1 MPSTESASRPT
12 PSDGA
17 ATAQTILPVKGMTCA
32 ACQSFVQRTLTAQ
45 PGVRSASVNLM
56 MERATVDYDPLAV
69 SPQALVAAINE
80 TGYEASLPEPGR
92 SASAEQDEQE
102 REHESAYRAL
112 RLQMIAALAAAAVAM
127 TLSMPLMSRGS
138 ADPLLHRVA
147 MWMDA
152 PVRAILP
159 VLYEVPAGGL
169 RWTLLLLSLVVMIFA
184 GRRFYVKAW
193 AAARH
198 GASDM
203 NTLIAVGTGAA
214 FLYSTVVT
222 LWPAAF
228 QSRGMA
234 AEVYFEAVVFILAL
248 VLAGNVMEARARRR
262 ASAAMRALAALQ
274 PATARVEVNG
284 EARETPLD
292 QLQLGDIVVVRPG
305 ERVPADAVVLSGAS
319 GVDESMLTGEPVPVD
334 KQTGSA
340 IIGGTSNGQGV
351 LRARVTALGGETMLE
366 NVLRLL
372 RAAQGEKAPMQR
384 LADRVSAMFVPAVF
398 GVALLTFAVWAFA
411 AHDLARAAAASVA
424 VLIIACPCAMGL
436 AVPTAVMVATGRAA
450 QLGILVRG
458 GDALE
463 CMASIDTVVFDKTG
477 TLTEGH
483 PEVVSVAPAEGWTEE
498 RLLQVLASVEK
509 SSEHPLGAAVV
520 RLAEQRGLT
529 LLKVDEFSAL
539 AGVGAEGRVDG
550 KQALAG
556 RRSLLEERGIE
567 VPTEAELGTRAVT
580 DLMARPGGHARVRG
594 PAPLEQ
600 GPAPLGQGPAIA
612 DAAVPILSETG
623 PHAGCTII
631 WAALDGHFAGSVALS
646 DRPRPGARAAVDQ
659 LKAAGLRV
667 LMLTGDQESAARGIA
682 AELGIEEVV
691 AGVLPDGKLETL
703 RRLQAEGRRAAMVGD
718 GINDAPAL
726 AAAHVGVALATG
738 TDVAREAADLT
749 LMRPDLSLISQARS
763 LSAAAVRLM
772 KQNLFWALVYNALC
786 IPIAAGA
793 LYPAYGILLSPMVA
807 GAAMAFSSVSVVSNS
822 LRLAAWHRHA

>member
-17 ATAQTILPVKGMTCA
+17 ATAHTVLPVKGMTCA
-32 ACQSFVQRTLTAQ
+32 ACQSFVQRTLEAQ

-69 SPQALVAAINE
+69 SPQTLVAAINE
-80 TGYEASLPEPGR
+80 TGYEATLPEPGR
-92 SASAEQDEQE
+92 SATAEQDEQE
-102 REHESAYRAL
+102 REHESAYRRL
-112 RLQMIAALAAAAVAM
+112 RAQMFAALAAAAGAM
-127 TLSMPLMSRGS
+127 TLSMPLMSQGS

-147 MWMDA
+147 MWLDA

-159 VLYEVPAGGL
+159 VLYEIPAGGL
-169 RWTLLLLSLVVMIFA
+169 RWTLLLLALVVMIFA

-203 NTLIAVGTGAA
+203 NTLIAVGTGSA
-214 FLYSTVVT
+214 FLYSALVT
-222 LWPAAF
+222 LAPAAF

-234 AEVYFEAVVFILAL
+234 AEVYFEAVIFILAL

-274 PATARVEVNG
+274 PATAHVEVNG
-284 EARETPLD
+284 EERETLLD

-319 GVDESMLTGEPVPVD
+319 GVDESMLTGEPIPVD

-384 LADRVSAMFVPAVF
+384 LADRVSGVFVPVVF
-398 GVALLTFAVWAFA
+398 GIALLTFAVWAFA

-450 QLGILVRG
+450 QLGILIRG

-463 CMASIDTVVFDKTG
+463 RLASIDMVVFDKTG

-483 PEVVSVAPAEGWTEE
+483 PEVVRVAPAQGWTEE
-498 RLLQVLASVEK
+498 RFLRVLASVEK

-529 LLKVDEFSAL
+529 LLRVDEFSAL
-539 AGVGAEGRVDG
+539 TGLGAEGRVEG
-550 KQALAG
+550 KQVLVG
-556 RRSLLEERGIE
+556 RRSLLEERGVE
-567 VPTEAELGTRAVT
+567 VPAEAELGTRAVT

-600 GPAPLGQGPAIA
+600 GAAPLEEKPMR
-612 DAAVPILSETG
+612 SETG
-623 PHAGCTII
+623 LQAGCTII
-631 WAALDGHFAGSVALS
+631 WAALDGQFAGSVALS
-646 DRPRPGARAAVDQ
+646 DRPRPNARAAVDQ

-667 LMLTGDQESAARGIA
+667 LMLTGDQASAARAIA

-691 AGVLPDGKLETL
+691 AGVLPDGKLDTL
-703 RRLQAEGRRAAMVGD
+703 RRLQAEGRRAAMIGD

-749 LMRPDLSLISQARS
+749 LMRPDLSLIAQARS

-772 KQNLFWALVYNALC
+772 KQNLFWALVYNALS
-786 IPIAAGA
+786 IPIAAGV

-822 LRLAAWHRHA
+822 LRLAAWHRRA

>member
-1 MPSTESASRPT
+1 MRSTESASRPT

-17 ATAQTILPVKGMTCA
+17 ATAHTVLPVKGMTCA
-32 ACQSFVQRTLTAQ
+32 ACQSFVQRTLEAQ

-69 SPQALVAAINE
+69 SPQTLVAAINE
-80 TGYEASLPEPGR
+80 TGYEATLPEPGR
-92 SASAEQDEQE
+92 SATAEQDEQE
-102 REHESAYRAL
+102 REHESAYRRL
-112 RLQMIAALAAAAVAM
+112 RAQMFAALAAAAVAM
-127 TLSMPLMSRGS
+127 TLSMPLMSQGS

-147 MWMDA
+147 MGLDA

-159 VLYEVPAGGL
+159 VLYEIPAGGL
-169 RWTLLLLSLVVMIFA
+169 RWTLLLLALVVMIFA

-203 NTLIAVGTGAA
+203 NTLIAVGTGSA
-214 FLYSTVVT
+214 FLYSALVT
-222 LWPAAF
+222 LAPAAF

-234 AEVYFEAVVFILAL
+234 AEVYFEAVIFILAL

-274 PATARVEVNG
+274 PATALVEVNG
-284 EARETPLD
+284 EERETLLD

-319 GVDESMLTGEPVPVD
+319 GVDESMLTGEPIPVD

-351 LRARVTALGGETMLE
+351 LRARVTALNGETMLE

-384 LADRVSAMFVPAVF
+384 LADRVSGVFVPIVF
-398 GVALLTFAVWAFA
+398 GIAVLTFAVWAFT

-450 QLGILVRG
+450 QLGILIRG

-463 CMASIDTVVFDKTG
+463 RLASIDMVVFDKTG

-509 SSEHPLGAAVV
+509 SSEHPLGAAIV
-520 RLAEQRGLT
+520 RLAEQRGLK
-529 LLKVDEFSAL
+529 LLPVDEFLAL
-539 AGVGAEGRVDG
+539 AGVGAEGRVEG
-550 KQALAG
+550 KQVLVG
-556 RRSLLEERGIE
+556 RRSLLEERGVE
-567 VPTEAELGTRAVT
+567 VPAEAELGTRAVT

-594 PAPLEQ
+594 PAPLGH
-600 GPAPLGQGPAIA
+600 GPAPLGQGLATR
-612 DAAVPILSETG
+612 DA
-623 PHAGCTII
+623 AGCTII
-631 WAALDGHFAGSVALS
+631 WAALDGQFAGSVALS

-667 LMLTGDQESAARGIA
+667 LMLTGDQASAARAIA

-691 AGVLPDGKLETL
+691 AGVLPDGKLDTL
-703 RRLQAEGRRAAMVGD
+703 RRLQAEGRRAAMIGD

-749 LMRPDLSLISQARS
+749 MMRPDLSLIAQARS

-772 KQNLFWALVYNALC
+772 KQNLFWALVYNALS
-786 IPIAAGA
+786 IPIAAGV

-822 LRLAAWHRHA
+822 LRLAAWHRRA

>member
-17 ATAQTILPVKGMTCA
+17 ATAQATLPVKGMTCA
-32 ACQSFVQRTLTAQ
+32 ACTSFVQRTLEAQ

-56 MERATVDYDPLAV
+56 MERATVEYDPLSV
-69 SPQALVAAINE
+69 SPQTLVAAIND

-92 SASAEQDEQE
+92 SATAEQDEQE
-102 REHESAYRAL
+102 REHEAAYHRLRA
-112 RLQMIAALAAAAVAM
+112 QMFAALLAAAVAM
-127 TLSMPLMSRGS
+127 TLSMPLMSHGS
-138 ADPLLHRVA
+138 VDPVLHRLT
-147 MWMDA
+147 MWLDA
-152 PVRAILP
+152 PVRAMLP
-159 VLYEVPAGGL
+159 ALYEIAQGTL
-169 RWTLLLLSLVVMIFA
+169 RWTLLLLSVLVMVFA

-198 GASDM
+198 GTSDM

-222 LWPAAF
+222 IAPAAF
-228 QSRGMA
+228 ESRGMA

-248 VLAGNVMEARARRR
+248 VLAGNVMEARARRS

-274 PATARVEVNG
+274 PATARVEIDG
-284 EARETPLD
+284 EEIETALD
-292 QLQLGDIVVVRPG
+292 KLRLGDIVVVRPG

-334 KQTGSA
+334 KQAGSA
-340 IIGGTSNGQGV
+340 VIGGTTNGQGV

-366 NVLRLL
+366 KVLRLL

-384 LADRVSAMFVPAVF
+384 LADRVSAVFVPAVF
-398 GVALLTFAVWAFA
+398 GIALLTFAVWAFA
-411 AHDLARAAAASVA
+411 AHDLARAAAAGVA

-463 CMASIDTVVFDKTG
+463 RMASIDMVVFDKTG

-483 PEVVSVAPAEGWTEE
+483 PEVVAVNPAEGWTEE

-520 RLAEQRGLT
+520 RLAERRGLT
-529 LLKVDEFSAL
+529 LLSVENFSAL
-539 AGVGAEGRVDG
+539 AGLGAEGRVEG
-550 KQALAG
+550 KQALVG
-556 RRSLLEERGIE
+556 RRSLLEERG
-567 VPTEAELGTRAVT
+567 VVLPPDVTPPEAGSTV
-580 DLMARPGGHARVRG
+580 
-594 PAPLEQ
+594 
-600 GPAPLGQGPAIA
+600 
-612 DAAVPILSETG
+612 
-623 PHAGCTII
+623 I
-631 WAALDGHFAGSVALS
+631 WAALDGRFAGSVALS

-659 LKAAGLRV
+659 LRSAGLRV
-667 LMLTGDQESAARGIA
+667 LMLTGDQESSARAIA
-682 AELGIEEVV
+682 RDLGIDEVV
-691 AGVLPDGKLETL
+691 AGVLPGGKLETL
-703 RRLQAEGRRAAMVGD
+703 RRLQAEGRRAAMIGD

-738 TDVAREAADLT
+738 TDVARQAADLT
-749 LMRPDLSLISQARS
+749 LMRPDLSLIAQARS
-763 LSAAAVRLM
+763 LAASAVRLM

-786 IPIAAGA
+786 IPIAAGV
-793 LYPAYGILLSPMVA
+793 LYPAFGILLSPVVA
-807 GAAMAFSSVSVVSNS
+807 SAAMAVSSVSVVSNS
-822 LRLAAWHRHA
+822 LRLAAWRKT